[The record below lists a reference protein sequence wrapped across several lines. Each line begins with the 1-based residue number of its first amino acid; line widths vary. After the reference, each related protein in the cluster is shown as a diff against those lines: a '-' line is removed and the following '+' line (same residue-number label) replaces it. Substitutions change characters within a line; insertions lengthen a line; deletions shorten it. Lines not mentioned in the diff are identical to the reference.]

1 MVNRFPGVTKYI
13 TSEIPAISCTIRNFE
28 VSEVPKFSPTG
39 NGDHWWSLILKRGL
53 TTPQLVR
60 LISDQ
65 TNTDS
70 RDISYA
76 GLKDKHAKTLQW
88 ISSTKKLESTSQFKV
103 ILSKHSQR
111 KLRPG
116 TLYGNWFVIEL
127 ETNEPQK
134 VIDVIKLIE
143 PAVPN
148 VFGPQRFGNRLNNQ
162 DIGKLLIT
170 GKKWDAQGKMKHA
183 NIPFTKRFYR
193 FMEDSYLS
201 YLFNKI
207 VNERM
212 PDTELHD
219 YDNNSRLGPTAP
231 MFGSKT
237 QFVNGPQGEI
247 EKSIIEQEGIILS
260 KLKWDGGRRAMFVPL
275 KGLRHQTTSTGI
287 QIKFFLPKGS
297 YATSVLREITK
308 ESFTLPS
315 LSSFYEV
322 V

>member
-1 MVNRFPGVTKYI
+1 MVNRFPGVEKYL
-13 TSEIPAISCTIRNFE
+13 TSQIPAIPCTIRNFE
-28 VSEVPKFSPTG
+28 VYEVPKFSPTG
-39 NGDHWWSLILKRGL
+39 TGDHFWSLISKRGL
-53 TTPQLVR
+53 TTPQLVK

-65 TNTDS
+65 TNTDP

-88 ISSTKKLESTSQFKV
+88 ISSTKKITSTSQFTV
-103 ILSKHSQR
+103 IISKPSQR

-116 TLYGNWFVIEL
+116 TLHGNWFIIDL

-134 VIDVIKLIE
+134 VIEVIKLIE
-143 PAVPN
+143 TSVPN
-148 VFGPQRFGNRLNNQ
+148 LFGPQRFGNRLNNQ

-219 YDNNSRLGPTAP
+219 YDKNSRLGPTAP

-237 QFVNGPQGEI
+237 TFAEGPQGDI
-247 EKSIIEQEGIILS
+247 EKTIIEAEGINIS
-260 KLKWDGGRRAMFVPL
+260 KLKWDGGRRPMFVPL
-275 KGLRHQTTSTGI
+275 RGLRHQTTPTGI

-308 ESFTLPS
+308 EVFTLPS
-315 LSSFYEV
+315 LLSFYEAV
-322 V
+322 